1 MFQHAGASACLC
13 GGPGPACHRRHP
25 SPGRIA
31 GGPGE
36 RASAQN
42 GLERGCALRIQR
54 SPSAISILLG
64 KTEAYQIFRYPEGGR
79 KDVLRWTVQGE
90 KPVAEL
96 EIYRPGGEF
105 NQTGPTF
112 GGIAARM
119 PPAEARDP
127 EPAGVIDSGFGAV
140 TLVRYPGDADGA
152 QSCLG
157 LRPETNRIWRNYSPA
172 PSSNAAAA
180 PHHPHRPHQWT
191 G

>member
-1 MFQHAGASACLC
+1 MWGSWPCLPSSASIYGTNCGRAWRASVRPKWAGARLC
-13 GGPGPACHRRHP
+13 A
-25 SPGRIA
+25 RI
-31 GGPGE
+31 
-36 RASAQN
+36 R
-42 GLERGCALRIQR
+42 R

-96 EIYRPGGEF
+96 EIYRSGGEF

-112 GGIAARM
+112 AGIAARM

-127 EPAGVIDSGFGAV
+127 EPAGVIDSEFGAV
-140 TLVRYPGDADGA
+140 TLLRYPGDADGA

-172 PSSNAAAA
+172 PSPNAAAA
-180 PHHPHRPHQWT
+180 PHRPHRPHQWT